1 MPDEQSGETA
11 ANGQFRQKE
20 QQESKLRLALKLIL
34 DDAAF
39 SRLALMRMSNERL
52 YSQIVSY
59 LFSLFN
65 SGKAKSK
72 VNEEQLKKIAMM
84 FVSQKKEGT
93 ITRFSK

>member
-1 MPDEQSGETA
+1 MPEDQSGESI
-11 ANGQFRQKE
+11 NGQFRQMKE
-20 QQESKLRLALKLIL
+20 QESKLRLALKLIL

-39 SRLALMRMSNERL
+39 NRLSLMRMSNERL
-52 YSQIVSY
+52 YSQIVQY

-72 VNEEQLKKIAMM
+72 VSEEQLKQIAMR
-84 FVSQKKEGT
+84 FVSQKKEST

>member
-1 MPDEQSGETA
+1 MPEQQTGEGPD
-11 ANGQFRQKE
+11 GQFRQMKE
-20 QQESKLRLALKLIL
+20 QESKLRLALKLIL

-39 SRLALMRMSNERL
+39 NRLSLMRMSNERL
-52 YSQIVSY
+52 YSQIVQY